1 MPEEQPE
8 NIIDQFWHVVQQL
21 LLPNWSDLI
30 LLLPWVLMGLV
41 LLWLVFTAFQWR
53 SAAKINRS
61 RVPPRLAGGSPPAG
75 IHLPGPSRWPF
86 VVPIGVVFLL
96 FALALPPRDAQ
107 GNPTATFNTAL
118 LVIGL
123 VISFVA
129 VTGWLWDAM
138 REWRSTDQGGH
149 AALVVAAGDVAVL
162 HGGGGSALIP
172 AGRSEVALAE
182 QELHPAEPPPGVH
195 MPGPSPWP
203 FFLPIAVTVMLFGL
217 VFSSALI
224 AGGLILALIGVG
236 SWLRDAL
243 KEYDSTEEVGYAVPE
258 TRDPEKAWPKRLVPI
273 FAVVIAISFLIA
285 LAPLGLSYINSL
297 TPPSAGPTAVAVPAV
312 PEISAS
318 TAVSFDTTTLIV
330 PAGRPFD
337 LKFDNKQA
345 GVPHNVQ
352 IDDSPAKTTIIFNGE
367 HITGPAT
374 ITYNVPA
381 IAEGNYYFLCEVH
394 PNMNGTLVAQPE
406 SGPPPAPGPGG
417 PPGPGGSGEPGGSG
431 GPSGPASG
439 SPSGAS
445 PQP

>member
-1 MPEEQPE
+1 MPEEQPPE

-30 LLLPWVLMGLV
+30 LLLPWVLMALV
-41 LLWLVFTAFQWR
+41 LLWLAFTVFQWR
-53 SAAKINRS
+53 GAAKINRS
-61 RVPPRLAGGSPPAG
+61 RVPARLSGGSPPAG

-96 FALALPPRDAQ
+96 FALALPPRDSQ
-107 GNPTATFNTAL
+107 GNPTATFNIPL

-123 VISFVA
+123 VISLVA

-149 AALVVAAGDVAVL
+149 AALAVAGGDVAVL

-172 AGRSEVALAE
+172 AGRTEVALT
-182 QELHPAEPPPGVH
+182 QEFHAPEPPPGVH

-217 VFSSALI
+217 VFSAALI

-236 SWLRDAL
+236 GWLRDAL
-243 KEYDSTEEVGYAVPE
+243 KEYDSTEDVGYAVPE

-273 FAVVIAISFLIA
+273 FAGVIAISFLIA

-297 TPPSAGPTAVAVPAV
+297 TPASAAPTAVAVPAV

-318 TAVSFDTTTLIV
+318 SAVSFDTTTLIV

-352 IDDSPAKTTIIFNGE
+352 IADSPAKTTILFNGE
-367 HITGPAT
+367 HVTGPAT
-374 ITYNVPA
+374 VTYNVPA
-381 IAEGNYYFLCEVH
+381 ISAGTYYFLCEVH
-394 PNMNGTLVAQPE
+394 PNMNGTLIAQQE
-406 SGPPPAPGPGG
+406 SGPPPAHGPGG
-417 PPGPGGSGEPGGSG
+417 APGGSG
-431 GPSGPASG
+431 GPGGPASG
-439 SPSGAS
+439 PPPGPSS
-445 PQP
+445 QP